1 MLAESPQDPFVL
13 YNLGIVKEQRGDL
26 HEALKDLLAAKK
38 LAPAAAAYRPGLIR
52 DISKLLLAFDRP
64 DEAVQLL
71 NEECEYYPDYPDL
84 QYLLGRSY
92 RMQGLFP
99 EAVQRF
105 QKAIG
110 CQSPSALY
118 PIETGTAT
126 FRAYTELGEVL
137 GKLGQR
143 ESAKLCFEQALE
155 SHVGYMPAVLGW
167 AAALDSLNV
176 PADIIAER
184 LLQLLAKLPDGSGKF
199 AEVMY
204 YLGHYD
210 KLTAP
215 RNEEPFHSNKEF
227 QYFAALAH
235 LHLKQSNQSVSILQ
249 NLSHTDLPGCRDDIL
264 QMLAIA
270 TWSGGSALAYEF
282 YWELDAESRRLYRS
296 LERRLWQLP
305 KEAQDASILQLTMEV
320 ISKSIQTGVLDT
332 AAQFAQSDPS
342 LLLHSAKCLYRNGYV
357 RLAADLF
364 LHLLEEG
371 RLDGEATASLAE
383 ILYDRGHYGEASA
396 LFEQA
401 VPERGDAARIGA
413 ALSYLQTA
421 RSVLQ
426 AAMERNPDSPLLR
439 GDAQKTDASID
450 LLGKI
455 DWRTEWTPAQR
466 RNADVVTPDFL
477 MHDC

>member
-1 MLAESPQDPFVL
+1 
-13 YNLGIVKEQRGDL
+13 
-26 HEALKDLLAAKK
+26 
-38 LAPAAAAYRPGLIR
+38 
-52 DISKLLLAFDRP
+52 
-64 DEAVQLL
+64 
-71 NEECEYYPDYPDL
+71 
-84 QYLLGRSY
+84 
-92 RMQGLFP
+92 
-99 EAVQRF
+99 
-105 QKAIG
+105 
-110 CQSPSALY
+110 
-118 PIETGTAT
+118 
-126 FRAYTELGEVL
+126 
-137 GKLGQR
+137 
-143 ESAKLCFEQALE
+143 
-155 SHVGYMPAVLGW
+155 
-167 AAALDSLNV
+167 
-176 PADIIAER
+176 
-184 LLQLLAKLPDGSGKF
+184 
-199 AEVMY
+199 
-204 YLGHYD
+204 
-210 KLTAP
+210 
-215 RNEEPFHSNKEF
+215 
-227 QYFAALAH
+227 
-235 LHLKQSNQSVSILQ
+235 
-249 NLSHTDLPGCRDDIL
+249 
-264 QMLAIA
+264 
-270 TWSGGSALAYEF
+270 
-282 YWELDAESRRLYRS
+282 
-296 LERRLWQLP
+296 
-305 KEAQDASILQLTMEV
+305 MEV